1 MSPMSEPSAKHPQG
15 RVAPSLPLV
24 FSEGGETDPAHTAR
38 DGGGDSDAALSGL
51 SDLSGWVAARARV
64 NIALIKY
71 WGKAP
76 APTPDDANLP
86 AVPSLSLTLDGLHS
100 TTVAR
105 FAPELETDRVVLG
118 GVELVGAERG
128 RAVKLLDAARR
139 WYDVVS
145 PFEVLSENTVPTA
158 AGLASSASGMAA
170 MAAAVGRL
178 IGLDVSNY
186 DEAAQLS
193 ELARIGSGS
202 ASRSIFG
209 GWVAWDG
216 RAARPLAS
224 TKEGPDVVV
233 VIAVV
238 TRERK
243 TIASRDGMTAT
254 QKTSPFFAGWVEQ
267 SHANFHEAV
276 DALARH
282 DLPALFEAMEL
293 STWRMHAS
301 GMGANPPVFYWLPAS
316 LAVLGEVDKLKRE
329 GLLCGATLDAGPNV
343 KVFCR
348 RADAE
353 AIALRLTTVPG
364 VAHTITAAPGDGV
377 VCETFTRGQPGFAS
391 SSASA
396 SAADPAASG
405 PPVPESPKSNERD
418 TLRKQAVAIVTSQS
432 GANSCGR
439 SA

>member
-1 MSPMSEPSAKHPQG
+1 MSAARALRG
-15 RVAPSLPLV
+15 VAPSLPLV
-24 FSEGGETDPAHTAR
+24 VWDGGEGG
-38 DGGGDSDAALSGL
+38 DAAVAGPHP
-51 SDLSGWVAARARV
+51 GWAAARARV

-76 APTPDDANLP
+76 APTPDDINLP
-86 AVPSLSLTLDGLHS
+86 AVPSLSLTLDGLYS

-105 FAPELETDRVVLG
+105 FAPELGADRVILD
-118 GVELVGAERG
+118 GVELVGTERQ

-139 WYDVVS
+139 WYDIAS
-145 PFEVLSENTVPTA
+145 PFEVLSENNVPTA

-178 IGLDVSNY
+178 IGLDPQRPE
-186 DEAAQLS
+186 EAAQLS

-216 RAARPLAS
+216 RFARPLCSAS
-224 TKEGPDVVV
+224 EGPAVAV

-238 TRERK
+238 TRDRK
-243 TIASRDGMTAT
+243 PIPSRDGMTAT
-254 QKTSPFFAGWVEQ
+254 QRTSPFFAGWVEQ
-267 SHANFHEAV
+267 SHATFHEAV
-276 DALARH
+276 DALARQ
-282 DLPALFEAMEL
+282 DLPALLTAMEL

-316 LAVLGEVDKLKRE
+316 LAVLHEVDKLKSE

-343 KVFCR
+343 KVFCQR
-348 RADAE
+348 RDAD

-377 VCETFTRGQPGFAS
+377 VSAVPFAS
-391 SSASA
+391 SLASSGLQRTPFA
-396 SAADPAASG
+396 DDAAPG
-405 PPVPESPKSNERD
+405 PSVPENPMFNERVA
-418 TLRKQAVAIVTSQS
+418 LRERSTALVASRSVGPSS
-432 GANSCGR
+432 GRPA
-439 SA
+439 